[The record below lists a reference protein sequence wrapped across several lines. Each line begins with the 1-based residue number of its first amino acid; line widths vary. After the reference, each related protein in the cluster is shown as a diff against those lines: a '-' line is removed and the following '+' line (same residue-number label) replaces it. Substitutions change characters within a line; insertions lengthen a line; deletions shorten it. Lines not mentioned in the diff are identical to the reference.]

1 MKHKN
6 TLCIAEWQSFGAED
20 ICEVLRN
27 CQSTKTNEDLK
38 NQAQKIFNDFVE
50 FAHSE
55 GNDIF
60 LKFVGKRLKAQNY
73 VGLLQSKSGFCI
85 EILPKT
91 FRTAKENEGFE
102 SQNVKDKKEAIESA
116 KNALFKMLKS
126 LKDSPFK
133 HNNFADLKLA
143 KMPLL
148 EIFILMFLN
157 ELERLI
163 KNGLKNDYIVRE
175 ENRNFL
181 KGKLLFNQN
190 LKCNFVHKE
199 RFFTSSD
206 EFIPDSPPNR
216 LIKSTLELLSKMNL
230 STKTSVKLLQMRF
243 VFADIPTSQNI
254 DKDLNTIQNLRFLKT
269 YELVLQ
275 WCAIFLKRKTFTP
288 YKADSRAFALLFDM
302 NKLFES
308 FVVSEMRKYLNTMQM
323 SDDKNKGFMQNIFN
337 NTQSQYFIK
346 AQEKSK
352 YLAITKEKNIFQLK
366 PDIVGYEDS
375 KYNFIADTKWKI
387 LSQKEQND
395 GISQNDLYQIFAYL
409 AKYQCKGGF
418 LIYPKIKDSNQEEQK
433 EFTFKAQMVKEDSQN
448 TKTKVTICFFDV
460 S

>member
-1 MKHKN
+1 M
-6 TLCIAEWQSFGAED
+6 
-20 ICEVLRN
+20 
-27 CQSTKTNEDLK
+27 
-38 NQAQKIFNDFVE
+38 
-50 FAHSE
+50 
-55 GNDIF
+55 
-60 LKFVGKRLKAQNY
+60 
-73 VGLLQSKSGFCI
+73 
-85 EILPKT
+85 
-91 FRTAKENEGFE
+91 
-102 SQNVKDKKEAIESA
+102 
-116 KNALFKMLKS
+116 
-126 LKDSPFK
+126 
-133 HNNFADLKLA
+133 
-143 KMPLL
+143 
-148 EIFILMFLN
+148 
-157 ELERLI
+157 
-163 KNGLKNDYIVRE
+163 
-175 ENRNFL
+175 
-181 KGKLLFNQN
+181 
-190 LKCNFVHKE
+190 
-199 RFFTSSD
+199 
-206 EFIPDSPPNR
+206 
-216 LIKSTLELLSKMNL
+216 
-230 STKTSVKLLQMRF
+230 
-243 VFADIPTSQNI
+243 
-254 DKDLNTIQNLRFLKT
+254 
-269 YELVLQ
+269 LQ